1 MYNCVYLVT
10 PPPKKKNKKKK
21 LTCHTE
27 QRITLR
33 ISVLTA
39 AGVNHPVTLGFWL
52 AGGYDHVYPTHHPTI
67 TVVKLASRDQDA
79 ERIRYHVQDLLDSSS
94 MDNVEIG
101 KVLNVVYKVEKAR
114 F

>member
-1 MYNCVYLVT
+1 MECINLSMYNCVYLVIPENT
-10 PPPKKKNKKKK
+10 I
-21 LTCHTE
+21 TSHTE

-33 ISVLTA
+33 VSVLTA
-39 AGVNHPVTLGFWL
+39 AGVNHPATLGFWL

-79 ERIRYHVQDLLDSSS
+79 ERIRSHVQDFLDSSS
-94 MDNVEIG
+94 MDS
-101 KVLNVVYKVEKAR
+101 VEKAR